1 MTRIMF
7 NFRINDLSLEEKIS
21 QLFIITTEQLPSFS
35 IDIETSVPEPGGV
48 ILFKND
54 LLDLKEL
61 QKRLSLFSNKHGILP
76 FISIDEEGG
85 RVSKLREVVPGYDL
99 NSPFFYKADGESA
112 AKEHAKYV
120 SAHLKRLGINTVFA
134 PVADVWSNKSN
145 TVIADRAYSDDF
157 WEASLLVNA
166 AVRGFKEEGM
176 ICCLKHW
183 PGHGDTKE
191 DSHREVAYLRKPLQQ
206 LKEEEFLP
214 FRTGIEGGADMV
226 MTSHVVAEN
235 IDDVPA
241 SLSKRCIDILREDYN
256 YKGLIITDSLQM
268 KGVSQ
273 FFDEDL
279 LSLKAFIAGNDIALM
294 PTNYGASLAIVIDAV
309 KEGIIT
315 EDDINEKLS
324 RVLSVKEAHGL
335 VR

>member
-7 NFRINDLSLEEKIS
+7 NFRINEWSLEEKIS
-21 QLFIITTEQLPSFS
+21 QLFIITTEQLPSFPL
-35 IDIETSVPEPGGV
+35 EVEVSVPEPGGV

-85 RVSKLREVVPGYDL
+85 RVSKLRGVVPGYDL
-99 NSPFFYKADGESA
+99 KSPFSYKADGVAA

-157 WEASLLVNA
+157 SEASLLVNA
-166 AVRGFKEEGM
+166 AVRGFKEEG
-176 ICCLKHW
+176 IVCCLKHW

-191 DSHREVAYLRKPLQQ
+191 DSHKEVARLRKPLQQ

-235 IDDVPA
+235 IDDVPV
-241 SLSKRCIDILREDYN
+241 SLSKKCIEILREDYYFN
-256 YKGLIITDSLQM
+256 GLIITDSLQM
-268 KGVSQ
+268 RGASQ

-309 KEGIIT
+309 KNGIIS
-315 EDDINEKLS
+315 ENDINEKIN
-324 RVLSVKEAHGL
+324 RVLSVKVEHGL

>member
-1 MTRIMF
+1 MTRIML
-7 NFRINDLSLEEKIS
+7 NCRINELSLEEKIS
-21 QLFIITTEQLPSFS
+21 QLFIITTEQLPIFPE
-35 IDIETSVPEPGGV
+35 DNEVSVPEPGGV

-61 QKRLSLFSNKHGILP
+61 QKRLSLFSHKHGIYP

-85 RVSKLREVVPGYDL
+85 RVSKLRGVVPGYDL
-99 NSPFFYKADGESA
+99 KSPFSYKADGVAA

-166 AVRGFKEEGM
+166 AVRGFKEEG
-176 ICCLKHW
+176 IVCCLKHW

-226 MTSHVVAEN
+226 MTSHVVAES

-241 SLSKRCIDILREDYN
+241 SLSQRCIDILREDYS

-268 KGVSQ
+268 RGASQ
-273 FFDEDL
+273 FCDEDL

-309 KEGIIT
+309 KNGIIS
-315 EDDINEKLS
+315 ENDINEKIN
-324 RVLSVKEAHGL
+324 RVLSVKVEHGL

>member
-21 QLFIITTEQLPSFS
+21 QLFIITTEQLPIFPE
-35 IDIETSVPEPGGV
+35 DNEVSVPEPGGV

-85 RVSKLREVVPGYDL
+85 RVSKLRGVVPGYDL
-99 NSPFFYKADGESA
+99 KSPFSYKADGVAA

-157 WEASLLVNA
+157 SEASLLVNA
-166 AVRGFKEEGM
+166 AVRGFKEAG
-176 ICCLKHW
+176 IVCCLKHW

-191 DSHREVAYLRKPLQQ
+191 DSHKEVARLRKPLQQ

-235 IDDVPA
+235 IDDVPV
-241 SLSKRCIDILREDYN
+241 SLSKKCIEILREDYYFN
-256 YKGLIITDSLQM
+256 GLIITDSLQM
-268 KGVSQ
+268 RGASQ

-309 KEGIIT
+309 KNGIIS
-315 EDDINEKLS
+315 ENDINEKIN
-324 RVLSVKEAHGL
+324 RVLSVKVEHGL

>member
-7 NFRINDLSLEEKIS
+7 NFRINELSLEEKIS
-21 QLFIITTEQLPSFS
+21 QLFIITTEQLPIFPE
-35 IDIETSVPEPGGV
+35 DNETSVPEPGGV

-76 FISIDEEGG
+76 FISIDEESG
-85 RVSKLREVVPGYDL
+85 RVSKLRGVVPGYDL
-99 NSPFFYKADGESA
+99 KSPFFYKADGVAA

-166 AVRGFKEEGM
+166 AVRGFKEEG
-176 ICCLKHW
+176 IVCCLKHW

-294 PTNYGASLAIVIDAV
+294 PTDYGASLAIVIDAV
-309 KEGIIT
+309 KNGIIS
-315 EDDINEKLS
+315 ENDINEKIN
-324 RVLSVKEAHGL
+324 RVLSVKVEHGL